1 MTQPAKRKTKP
12 TTPRKPT
19 QPVRRDAGRPRG
31 EPIAEVVLERTLE
44 ELASVGMAELNIDRI
59 AQAAEVNKTTVYR
72 RWPTREA
79 LIAAALERVLGDL
92 TLQQKDTGSLRGDL
106 LFLGESVVAFLTQP
120 VGRALAHAVF
130 AESTA
135 PSIAALARRQLETSA
150 GGPAASMV
158 QRAMAR
164 GEWRA
169 DVAPVAPLSMLV
181 GAVLHRTA
189 LEHQEPS
196 RTWLIGIIDIL
207 LRGVCA

>member
-1 MTQPAKRKTKP
+1 
-12 TTPRKPT
+12 
-19 QPVRRDAGRPRG
+19 
-31 EPIAEVVLERTLE
+31 VLERTLE
-44 ELASVGMAELNIDRI
+44 ELASVGIAELNIDRI

-120 VGRALAHAVF
+120 VGRALTHAVF

-135 PSIAALARRQLETSA
+135 PSIAALARRQLEASA

-158 QRAMAR
+158 QRAIAR

-169 DVAPVAPLSMLV
+169 DVDPVAPLSMLV

-189 LEHQEPS
+189 LERQEPS